1 MTVTTRTATQEGRR
15 IARRPSPLVIVPI
28 ALALIL
34 ALSLA
39 TLCVG
44 TPMLSPV
51 EALSLLAEPDG
62 SQTAIVVQTL
72 RLPRAILAIAVGS
85 ALAVAGVVMQA
96 LTRNPLADPG
106 ILGVNAGASF
116 AVVFA
121 FVVLDVQA
129 FDQTL
134 WFAFAG
140 AAAASVVVALL
151 GAVGRSS
158 SIARLA
164 LAGIAV
170 GAVLSGFTQALSLLD
185 PADYSRIR
193 VWEAGS
199 LAARDLPSS
208 LIALAAIAVGLVIA
222 LGNGRGLNL
231 LVLGEDAAHTLGARV
246 SRVRGTSFVAIVL
259 LCGAATAAVG
269 PIAFV
274 GLLVPHALRR
284 FTGADQPRALL
295 YSLLGGP
302 VLILAADLVA
312 RLVISP
318 RELPLGVVTAFLG
331 APMLIALVQRRRRTG

>member
-1 MTVTTRTATQEGRR
+1 MTTSTLRSAEEGRR
-15 IARRPSPLVIVPI
+15 TARRPSPLVILPI
-28 ALALIL
+28 GIALIL
-34 ALSLA
+34 TLSLA

-51 EALSLLAEPDG
+51 EALSLLISPDG
-62 SQTAIVVQTL
+62 SQTAIVVHTL
-72 RLPRAILAIAVGS
+72 RLPRAILAIAVGA

-121 FVVLDVQA
+121 FVVLGVQS

-151 GAVGRSS
+151 GAVGTST

-164 LAGIAV
+164 LAGVAV
-170 GAVLSGFTQALSLLD
+170 GAVLSGFTQALSLVD
-185 PADYSRIR
+185 PGDYSRIR

-199 LAARDLPSS
+199 LAARDVSSS
-208 LIALAAIAVGLVIA
+208 LIALAAIAVGLMIA
-222 LGNGRGLNL
+222 FGSGRGLNL

-246 SRVRGTSFVAIVL
+246 SRVRGSAFACIVL

-269 PIAFV
+269 PVAFV

-295 YSLLGGP
+295 YSALGGP
-302 VLILAADLVA
+302 VLILASDLIA
-312 RLVISP
+312 RLVIAP

-331 APMLIALVQRRRRTG
+331 APMLIVLVQRRRGTR

>member
-1 MTVTTRTATQEGRR
+1 MTVLTTTVSPEGRR
-15 IARRPSPLVIVPI
+15 ITRRPSPVVLVPI
-28 ALALIL
+28 GITLIL

-51 EALSLLAEPDG
+51 EALSLLVAPDG

-72 RLPRAILAIAVGS
+72 RLPRAILAVAVGA
-85 ALAVAGVVMQA
+85 ALAVSGVVMQA

-121 FVVLDVQA
+121 FVVLDIQA

-151 GAVGRSS
+151 GAVGRST

-164 LAGIAV
+164 LAGVAV

-199 LAARDLPSS
+199 LAARDVPTS
-208 LIALAAIAVGLVIA
+208 LIALSAIALGLLIA

-246 SRVRGTSFVAIVL
+246 TRVRGASFVAIVL

-302 VLILAADLVA
+302 VLILASDLLA
-312 RLVISP
+312 RLVIAP

-331 APMLIALVQRRRRTG
+331 APMLIALVQRRRRSG

>member
-1 MTVTTRTATQEGRR
+1 M
-15 IARRPSPLVIVPI
+15 
-28 ALALIL
+28 ALIL
-34 ALSLA
+34 ALALA
-39 TLCVG
+39 TLSVG
-44 TPMLSPV
+44 TPVLSPV
-51 EALSLLAEPDG
+51 EALTLLVTPDG

-72 RLPRAILAIAVGS
+72 RLPRAILAIAVGA

-121 FVVLDVQA
+121 FVVLGVQS

-140 AAAASVVVALL
+140 AAAASVIVALL
-151 GAVGRSS
+151 GGLGTST

-164 LAGIAV
+164 LAGVAV
-170 GAVLSGFTQALSLLD
+170 GAVLSGITQALSLLD
-185 PADYSRIR
+185 PADYARIR

-199 LAARDLPSS
+199 LAARDVPSA
-208 LIALAAIAVGLVIA
+208 LITLAAISLGLAIA
-222 LGNGRGLNL
+222 LGSGRGLNL

-246 SRVRGTSFVAIVL
+246 SRVRGFAFVAIVL

-284 FTGADQPRALL
+284 FTGADQPRALI
-295 YSLLGGP
+295 YSLVGGP
-302 VLILAADLVA
+302 VLILASDLIA
-312 RLVISP
+312 RLVIAP

-331 APMLIALVQRRRRTG
+331 APMLVVLVQTRRRIR